1 MDKEPTDTP
10 VKSNSNKDK
19 KRETDVIIKK
29 DKFVHLHNHSEFSLL
44 DGASRL
50 KDMIGTAKKLGQ
62 PAIALTDHG
71 VMYGVI
77 KFYQEA
83 LKQNVKPII
92 GCEVYVA
99 ARSRFDKSAGKDDK
113 PTHLTLLAANNT
125 GYRNLMKLSSL
136 GFIDGFYYKP
146 RVDVEVLEKLND
158 GIIALSGC
166 YSGVLA
172 DLLVAG
178 KEKEAEETAK
188 KFHNIYKGSFY
199 IELQNQNLKGQEE
212 LNKALNSLA
221 IKVGL
226 PTVATN
232 DSHYIRK
239 EDAVA
244 QDVLLCIQTGSILEE
259 QKRLKFSTQEFY
271 IKSAAEMTQV
281 LGQYKD
287 AIDNTLEIAQKCNV
301 EIELGKTFLPKYKLK
316 NDIPLEDYLEK
327 LCYEKLGE
335 KYPKV
340 SDEVRKRLKYELDVI
355 KKTGFAAYFLIV
367 WDFVAFAKS
376 QGIKVGPGRGS
387 AAGSIVS
394 YVLDITTIDP
404 LEHGLLFERF
414 LNPERISMPDIDI
427 DFCYERRNEVINY
440 VAKKYGEDKVAQI
453 ITFGTMAARAATRDA
468 GRVFNIPYGT
478 VDKLAKMIPEVLGIT
493 IEEALKTS
501 AELKQAYETDEIFK
515 KILDMAAQ
523 LEGLVRQ
530 DSIHAAG
537 VVIAANEL
545 TDYTPIQKKG
555 DSELVTQL
563 PMEDIQKIGLLKMD
577 FLGLRT
583 LTVINNACESIKRNK
598 GKEIDIEKASF
609 DDEKTF
615 DLLRKGETIG
625 VFQLESSG
633 MRSLLRDLKP
643 TNFSDVIAILALY
656 RPGPLGSGMVKDFV
670 ERKRGLQSIKY
681 EHPTLEKILEETYG
695 IIVYQEQVMK
705 IASTMANF
713 SLAEADILR
722 KAMSKK
728 EPEVLKKQ
736 REKFV
741 YGATLNKIDK
751 KIAGYIFDLVS
762 HFAGYGFNKSHSTAY
777 AAVSY
782 QTAYLKT
789 HYPTE
794 FMTALLTSIQDN
806 KDKVAAFVNECRR
819 LKIKVL
825 PPDVNSSGSDFTA
838 VGQTI
843 RFGLSAVRNVG
854 SAAIKAIIEGRNKKG
869 KFASITDF
877 CERVDL
883 SVINKRCMESLI
895 KAGAFDYLNYKRGG
909 LLLVFEQIMERGDRR
924 QKDVEKGQ
932 FSLFDD
938 QNDEKDSFFAESVPD
953 KQLDKGQMLAYEK
966 EMLGLYVSGHPLK
979 GLENELRQ
987 NSDISLLELREEK
1000 DGSVKSV
1007 AGMISHIRMI
1017 TTKKGDLMAFV
1028 ELEDMGASLEVIVF
1042 PSLFKKHKDLLDED
1056 KIISVKGRLDK
1067 KENESK
1073 LIAMELNDIKNGN
1086 KKVQSVNVEKI
1097 LLIRINSSHCSQANI
1112 NRLKDIL
1119 RSNPGQMPVFV
1130 ELAEND
1136 SLTRIKIGPDFK
1148 VSKHNRL
1155 ISELKELLGSDSII
1169 EKEVKQAAS
1178 V

>member
-1 MDKEPTDTP
+1 
-10 VKSNSNKDK
+10 
-19 KRETDVIIKK
+19 
-29 DKFVHLHNHSEFSLL
+29 
-44 DGASRL
+44 
-50 KDMIGTAKKLGQ
+50 
-62 PAIALTDHG
+62 
-71 VMYGVI
+71 
-77 KFYQEA
+77 
-83 LKQNVKPII
+83 
-92 GCEVYVA
+92 
-99 ARSRFDKSAGKDDK
+99 
-113 PTHLTLLAANNT
+113 
-125 GYRNLMKLSSL
+125 
-136 GFIDGFYYKP
+136 
-146 RVDVEVLEKLND
+146 
-158 GIIALSGC
+158 
-166 YSGVLA
+166 
-172 DLLVAG
+172 
-178 KEKEAEETAK
+178 
-188 KFHNIYKGSFY
+188 
-199 IELQNQNLKGQEE
+199 
-212 LNKALNSLA
+212 
-221 IKVGL
+221 
-226 PTVATN
+226 
-232 DSHYIRK
+232 
-239 EDAVA
+239 
-244 QDVLLCIQTGSILEE
+244 
-259 QKRLKFSTQEFY
+259 
-271 IKSAAEMTQV
+271 
-281 LGQYKD
+281 
-287 AIDNTLEIAQKCNV
+287 
-301 EIELGKTFLPKYKLK
+301 
-316 NDIPLEDYLEK
+316 
-327 LCYEKLGE
+327 
-335 KYPKV
+335 
-340 SDEVRKRLKYELDVI
+340 
-355 KKTGFAAYFLIV
+355 
-367 WDFVAFAKS
+367 
-376 QGIKVGPGRGS
+376 
-387 AAGSIVS
+387 
-394 YVLDITTIDP
+394 
-404 LEHGLLFERF
+404 
-414 LNPERISMPDIDI
+414 
-427 DFCYERRNEVINY
+427 
-440 VAKKYGEDKVAQI
+440 
-453 ITFGTMAARAATRDA
+453 
-468 GRVFNIPYGT
+468 
-478 VDKLAKMIPEVLGIT
+478 
-493 IEEALKTS
+493 
-501 AELKQAYETDEIFK
+501 
-515 KILDMAAQ
+515 
-523 LEGLVRQ
+523 
-530 DSIHAAG
+530 
-537 VVIAANEL
+537 
-545 TDYTPIQKKG
+545 
-555 DSELVTQL
+555 
-563 PMEDIQKIGLLKMD
+563 
-577 FLGLRT
+577 
-583 LTVINNACESIKRNK
+583 
-598 GKEIDIEKASF
+598 
-609 DDEKTF
+609 
-615 DLLRKGETIG
+615 
-625 VFQLESSG
+625 
-633 MRSLLRDLKP
+633 
-643 TNFSDVIAILALY
+643 
-656 RPGPLGSGMVKDFV
+656 
-670 ERKRGLQSIKY
+670 
-681 EHPTLEKILEETYG
+681 
-695 IIVYQEQVMK
+695 
-705 IASTMANF
+705 
-713 SLAEADILR
+713 
-722 KAMSKK
+722 
-728 EPEVLKKQ
+728 
-736 REKFV
+736 
-741 YGATLNKIDK
+741 
-751 KIAGYIFDLVS
+751 
-762 HFAGYGFNKSHSTAY
+762 
-777 AAVSY
+777 
-782 QTAYLKT
+782 
-789 HYPTE
+789 
-794 FMTALLTSIQDN
+794 ALLTSIQDN

>member
-794 FMTALLTSIQDN
+794 FMTALLT
-806 KDKVAAFVNECRR
+806 
-819 LKIKVL
+819 
-825 PPDVNSSGSDFTA
+825 
-838 VGQTI
+838 
-843 RFGLSAVRNVG
+843 
-854 SAAIKAIIEGRNKKG
+854 
-869 KFASITDF
+869 
-877 CERVDL
+877 
-883 SVINKRCMESLI
+883 
-895 KAGAFDYLNYKRGG
+895 
-909 LLLVFEQIMERGDRR
+909 
-924 QKDVEKGQ
+924 
-932 FSLFDD
+932 
-938 QNDEKDSFFAESVPD
+938 
-953 KQLDKGQMLAYEK
+953 
-966 EMLGLYVSGHPLK
+966 
-979 GLENELRQ
+979 
-987 NSDISLLELREEK
+987 
-1000 DGSVKSV
+1000 
-1007 AGMISHIRMI
+1007 
-1017 TTKKGDLMAFV
+1017 
-1028 ELEDMGASLEVIVF
+1028 
-1042 PSLFKKHKDLLDED
+1042 
-1056 KIISVKGRLDK
+1056 
-1067 KENESK
+1067 
-1073 LIAMELNDIKNGN
+1073 
-1086 KKVQSVNVEKI
+1086 
-1097 LLIRINSSHCSQANI
+1097 
-1112 NRLKDIL
+1112 
-1119 RSNPGQMPVFV
+1119 
-1130 ELAEND
+1130 
-1136 SLTRIKIGPDFK
+1136 
-1148 VSKHNRL
+1148 
-1155 ISELKELLGSDSII
+1155 
-1169 EKEVKQAAS
+1169 
-1178 V
+1178 